1 MATKSE
7 SKFANFSPPPL
18 PQNYDK
24 NEPAVSLPK
33 GLGTDGLASSI
44 GAQPSTPRFNPKNT
58 SIITPEHTPPQ
69 SLRPSSS
76 SSLPNPTTYSTD
88 PDLEYLLSLNNLS
101 LSNTP
106 ILPRDR
112 YDLNATRSSS
122 HPHNHI
128 LNRESEDLR
137 THYKNLEFYQK
148 WTSHLISKLTGI
160 PMPRYLIFTST
171 TKLTNTTPQ
180 SCIESLV
187 KNDDSHS
194 FPPRADYS
202 NELTI
207 ITRQKKLLREND
219 LAICISEL
227 EALTTRLITLP
238 FPLPHIPQNEENNT
252 DTLLYRLHTA
262 TSKSTYSRSYGFR
275 CPGWIDSLYTSGV
288 TSERQKNGRAFQAHC
303 NATHDPSPYISVSTS
318 IARIMRLSGC
328 QKGKEAGS
336 RVFVIS
342 LNRLRQLG
350 IKAQSTEIYLKDFVG
365 SAGNKGENRVSYVTD
380 THWLVE
386 EWIPDQA
393 IVSEMDCGQFLEIA
407 DREGISW
414 EEARNYRSKTFKAEL
429 EPRKIDLEKWPKR
442 YLDGKN

>member
-7 SKFANFSPPPL
+7 PNFANSSPPPL

-33 GLGTDGLASSI
+33 GLGTDGLGLSI
-44 GAQPSTPRFNPKNT
+44 GAQPSTPRLNPKNT

-69 SLRPSSS
+69 SLRPLSSS
-76 SSLPNPTTYSTD
+76 SQHNATNYSTD
-88 PDLEYLLSLNNLS
+88 PGLECVLSPLNKLS

-106 ILPRDR
+106 ILPRDG
-112 YDLNATRSSS
+112 Y
-122 HPHNHI
+122 
-128 LNRESEDLR
+128 
-137 THYKNLEFYQK
+137 
-148 WTSHLISKLTGI
+148 
-160 PMPRYLIFTST
+160 
-171 TKLTNTTPQ
+171 
-180 SCIESLV
+180 
-187 KNDDSHS
+187 
-194 FPPRADYS
+194 
-202 NELTI
+202 
-207 ITRQKKLLREND
+207 
-219 LAICISEL
+219 
-227 EALTTRLITLP
+227 
-238 FPLPHIPQNEENNT
+238 EENNT
-252 DTLLYRLHTA
+252 DTLLYRLQTA

-275 CPGWIDSLYTSGV
+275 CSGWIDSRYTSGV

-303 NATHDPSPYISVSTS
+303 NDTHDPSPYISVSTS

-328 QKGKEAGS
+328 QKEKQAGS

-350 IKAQSTEIYLKDFVG
+350 IKAQSTKDYLKNFVD
-365 SAGNKGENRVSYVTD
+365 SAGEKIYWQSWKDKKDKKDENRVSYVTD

-393 IVSEMDCGQFLEIA
+393 IVSEMDCEEFLKIA

-414 EEARNYRSKTFKAEL
+414 ADANDYGNYRFKEKL

-442 YLDGKN
+442 NPDGKN